1 MGKTTANTRTR
12 LRDKNAPK
20 IPMNAY
26 SRYFKAS
33 VSNSRRE
40 GKNTREV
47 SSKIAKQWST
57 MTAEEKKPYFDEYN
71 REKEIYYE
79 RMKEYKETEQ
89 YKEFQKI
96 KLEKKK
102 RARRKSRLSVDQE
115 ECSSTSNLSV
125 HPPNEIKIFS
135 QEFLDYNKK
144 QENTLKTLRN
154 KKNNITNECNNIY
167 EHFVFTNE
175 QLKYLNESIKEK
187 EEYFKELEL
196 FERKTLND
204 ILDALDKANL
214 LDPLKIK
221 KQSITLEEILKIF
234 TDSQTNKE
242 IFNKIRQSF
251 KGLHFDFSQI
261 LFEETK

>member
-1 MGKTTANTRTR
+1 MGKTTPNTRTR

-26 SRYFKAS
+26 SRYFKANL
-33 VSNSRRE
+33 SNSRRE

-89 YKEFQKI
+89 YKEFQN
-96 KLEKKK
+96 
-102 RARRKSRLSVDQE
+102 QE
-115 ECSSTSNLSV
+115 ECSSTSNV

-135 QEFLDYNKK
+135 QEFLDYNKS
-144 QENTLKTLRN
+144 RN
-154 KKNNITNECNNIY
+154 KKNNITNECNSIY

-187 EEYFKELEL
+187 EEYYKELEL

-214 LDPLKIK
+214 LEPLKIK